1 MELEIG
7 WPEAKEMFAED
18 VLLIGPNSMKSI
30 VKVSKNEFRFSTTD
44 CGGMVLKLFP
54 VFIPD
59 VVELLALMRGIRSEK
74 MRRPDAGHMFR
85 KNEKALRP
93 G

>member
-18 VLLIGPNSMKSI
+18 VLLLGPNSMKSS

-59 VVELLALMRGIRSEK
+59 IVKLLALMRGICAKE
-74 MRRPDAGHMFR
+74 MRGP
-85 KNEKALRP
+85 
-93 G
+93 